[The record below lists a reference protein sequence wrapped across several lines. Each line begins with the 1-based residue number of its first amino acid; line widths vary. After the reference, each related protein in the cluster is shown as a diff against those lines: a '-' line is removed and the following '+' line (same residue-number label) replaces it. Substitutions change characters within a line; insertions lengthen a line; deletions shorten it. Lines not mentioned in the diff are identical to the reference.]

1 MQLQRQ
7 ILLFALLTLCPGYKL
22 LTPKLKF
29 AYLSLLNIVHPCIV
43 PDTHT
48 VPSIMYHSFFILS
61 SAHIS
66 GLLAPFFEH
75 FSRWNGI
82 SRNNFALSFSKHGTW
97 WLCLYQGREFSD
109 SQNSYFSS
117 MLWYSGRSIRSCLSL
132 KSVCAIFEQPHRMWD
147 TVSWSLGHTRH
158 QYSFNFSFLYI
169 LVCNNNNNYYYYYIY
184 YY

>member
-1 MQLQRQ
+1 MQLQRL

-22 LTPKLKF
+22 LIPKLKF

-82 SRNNFALSFSKHGTW
+82 SRNNFALSFSKHELGGFAYTKVESFQIHKTPTFPVCCGIVVVAFDRACPW
-97 WLCLYQGREFSD
+97 RVFVP
-109 SQNSYFSS
+109 F
-117 MLWYSGRSIRSCLSL
+117 LSNHIG
-132 KSVCAIFEQPHRMWD
+132 CGIP
-147 TVSWSLGHTRH
+147 
-158 QYSFNFSFLYI
+158 FLDH
-169 LVCNNNNNYYYYYIY
+169 
-184 YY
+184 